1 MRIDC
6 TRQPRQATCHV
17 SANARDP
24 IPEVADAIE
33 RFGAGDLDA
42 RAPGG
47 SELARTFNRMAG
59 RIRDRLRKAQDVLA
73 AGQSELQAHQRQLG
87 RAERLAALG
96 ALAARLAHELGTPLH
111 SVAGHLDLMLA
122 DDGLSTAL
130 RERALVIAG
139 EVDRLGALI
148 RNHLKRL
155 RSPQPEIEATDLSSL
170 VGRIIDLMRPLLEVR
185 SVSVELDLPP
195 DADEPFFCDPRQIE
209 QVVLNL
215 VQNAL
220 DAMPQGGSLILRTMV
235 TGSGRAISVADSGC
249 GVAPEHLDRVFEPF
263 FTTKGAGHGTGLG
276 LPLCREIAHNHGGDI
291 VLDSKPGM
299 GTVVTLTLGT
309 VPA

>member
-1 MRIDC
+1 M
-6 TRQPRQATCHV
+6 
-17 SANARDP
+17 SSNARDP
-24 IPEVADAIE
+24 ISEVADAIE

-42 RAPGG
+42 QARGG
-47 SELARTFNRMAG
+47 SELAQAFNRMAG
-59 RIRDRLRKAQDVLA
+59 RIRDRLGTAQDVLA

-122 DDGLSTAL
+122 DDGLPAAL

-155 RSPQPEIEATDLSSL
+155 RSPQPEVEATDLSAL
-170 VGRIIDLMRPLLEVR
+170 VRKILDLMRPLLEVR
-185 SVSVELDLPP
+185 SVTVELDLAA
-195 DADEPFFCDPRQIE
+195 DAAEPFPCDPRQVE

-220 DAMPQGGSLILRTMV
+220 DAMLQGGTLIVRTMV
-235 TGSGRAISVADSGC
+235 TEHGRAISVADSGS
-249 GVAPEHLDRVFEPF
+249 GVAAEHLDRVFEPF

-276 LPLCREIAHNHGGDI
+276 LSLCREIAHNHGGDI

-299 GTVVTLTLGT
+299 GTVVTLTLGV

>member
-1 MRIDC
+1 M
-6 TRQPRQATCHV
+6 P
-17 SANARDP
+17 SARDP

-42 RAPGG
+42 RATGD
-47 SELARTFNRMAG
+47 SELSQTFNRMAG
-59 RIRDRLRKAQDVLA
+59 RVRDRLRQAQEVLA

-96 ALAARLAHELGTPLH
+96 ALVARLAHELGTPLH

-122 DDGLSTAL
+122 DDGFPAVL

-155 RSPQPEIEATDLSSL
+155 RSPQPEIEPTDLSSL
-170 VGRIIDLMRPLLEVR
+170 VRKIIDLMRPLLEVR

-195 DADEPFFCDPRQIE
+195 DAGEPFLGDPRQIE
-209 QVVLNL
+209 QVVMNL

-220 DAMPQGGSLILRTMV
+220 DAMPQGGNLILRTMV
-235 TGSGRAISVADSGC
+235 TENGRAISVADTGC

-263 FTTKGAGHGTGLG
+263 FTTKGAGQGTGLG
-276 LPLCREIAHNHGGDI
+276 LPLCREIAHSHGGDI

>member
-1 MRIDC
+1 V
-6 TRQPRQATCHV
+6 TS
-17 SANARDP
+17 SAGDP
-24 IPEVADAIE
+24 IPDVADAIE

-42 RAPGG
+42 RAPGD
-47 SELARTFNRMAG
+47 SELAQAFNRMAG
-59 RIRDRLRKAQDVLA
+59 RIRDRLRNAQEVLA
-73 AGQSELQAHQRQLG
+73 AGQSELQAHQRRLG

-111 SVAGHLDLMLA
+111 SVAGHLDLLLS
-122 DDGLSTAL
+122 DDGLPEAL

-148 RNHLKRL
+148 RTHLKRL
-155 RSPQPEIEATDLSSL
+155 RSPQPEIEATDLAAL
-170 VGRIIDLMRPLLEVR
+170 VNKIIDLMRPLLEVR
-185 SVSVELDLPP
+185 CVAVELDLTPGS
-195 DADEPFFCDPRQIE
+195 AEPYPCDPRQVE

-220 DAMPQGGSLILRTMV
+220 DAMPQGGNLILRTVV
-235 TGSGRAISVADSGC
+235 TEHGRAISVADTGS
-249 GVAPEHLDRVFEPF
+249 GVAAEHLDRVFEPF

-276 LPLCREIAHNHGGDI
+276 LSLCREIAHNHGGDI

>member
-1 MRIDC
+1 MN
-6 TRQPRQATCHV
+6 P
-17 SANARDP
+17 SARDP
-24 IPEVADAIE
+24 LPEVAAAIE

-42 RAPGG
+42 RAAGD
-47 SELARTFNRMAG
+47 SELAQAFNRMAH
-59 RIRDRLRKAQDVLA
+59 RIRIRLEEAQEVLA

-96 ALAARLAHELGTPLH
+96 ALVARLAHELGTPLH
-111 SVAGHLDLMLA
+111 SVAGHLDLMLS
-122 DDGLSTAL
+122 DGGLPEAL
-130 RERALVIAG
+130 RRRAMVIAG

-155 RSPQPEIEATDLSSL
+155 RSPQPEIEPTDLSAL
-170 VGRIIDLMRPLLEVR
+170 VRRIIDLMRPLLEVR
-185 SVSVELDLPP
+185 SVAVELDLP
-195 DADEPFFCDPRQIE
+195 AVAAAPFECDPRQVE
-209 QVVLNL
+209 QVVMNL

-220 DAMPQGGSLILRTMV
+220 DAMPEGGTLILRTMV
-235 TGSGRAISVADSGC
+235 TEHGRAISVADSGS

-276 LPLCREIAHNHGGDI
+276 LSLCREIAHAHGGDI

-299 GTVVTLTLGT
+299 GTVVTLTLGA